1 MSLEIQLDCES
12 PFGCMKGIIVTLY
25 SLTVIAII
33 CRIIYKMHFYTH
45 KKYSFELVPLSSTI
59 IQSLLQLILNVFIM
73 DTKLIISALY
83 SQALTFGIIS
93 TSCSQL
99 CLRIKY
105 PHKQKTVKRYT
116 VVAFGIAQLTCLVM
130 NILTLSDVVPLDCND
145 WFSLAYLYPMG
156 VMLVYTVFSIFFG
169 STLLD
174 ILKVKDNEV
183 MKGENQANKTSQQ
196 TTPTP
201 EGNHML
207 PPKLSRAI
215 SLMNNS
221 LQSDKEGAFFKQLK
235 KQLQL
240 IEFLFIFTIAI
251 QISMDAIR
259 TYALSDVIE
268 CQGEDGD
275 RSNEFQAQTDWGQVF
290 LTFYQII
297 QITPCL
303 IAPYVFYYVPFK
315 AKKAGGSILIQDQQF
330 LSFAMP
336 GENDQ
341 DDEDDNMQ
349 GSLDS
354 RLVNSENFDF
364 SRDENFNQNYKNK
377 KKFAGMLKQKE
388 KDENKESSPLNSNN
402 YLGVNQYNNKSQ
414 KSNLSNGG
422 NSNSNISKKNQ
433 VTINKNVDSM
443 FLQRRNTLEDVDE
456 FIDRMSMKVDD
467 VQKLN
472 NQSHNQ
478 SQSYFMNKSHDPDSS
493 LSTENIVKD
502 LNESIQKIEHI
513 NFDVPNN
520 PNYNINTSNDTAK
533 SDIKQDTTVIET
545 SQNQVVDQYRVTDDS
560 NQKKNDFSS

>member
-1 MSLEIQLDCES
+1 MSVEIQLDCES
-12 PFGCMKGIIVTLY
+12 VFGCMKGIIVTVY
-25 SLTVIAII
+25 SLIVIAII

-116 VVAFGIAQLTCLVM
+116 VLAFGFAQLTCLVM

-174 ILKVKDNEV
+174 ILKVRDNEV
-183 MKGENQANKTSQQ
+183 MKGGNNANKTSQQ
-196 TTPTP
+196 SNPTP
-201 EGNHML
+201 DGNNHLL

-221 LQSDKEGAFFKQLK
+221 VQSDKEGAFFKQLK

-259 TYALSDVIE
+259 TYALNDVIE
-268 CQGEDGD
+268 CQGDGE

-336 GENDQ
+336 NDQ
-341 DDEDDNMQ
+341 DDEDENMQ

-354 RLVNSENFDF
+354 KLMNSENFDF
-364 SRDENFNQNYKNK
+364 SRDENFSQNYKNK
-377 KKFAGMLKQKE
+377 KKFAGMIKKKDQADQKE
-388 KDENKESSPLNSNN
+388 QPALGSHD

-414 KSNLSNGG
+414 KSNISN
-422 NSNSNISKKNQ
+422 NNNTPSNASKKNQ
-433 VTINKNVDSM
+433 VTINKNVDSI

-478 SQSYFMNKSHDPDSS
+478 SQSYFLNKSHDPDSS

-502 LNESIQKIEHI
+502 LSESIQKIDKK
-513 NFDVPNN
+513 NYDVPNN
-520 PNYNINTSNDTAK
+520 PNFNINTSDNTEK
-533 SDIKQDTTVIET
+533 SDLRQDTTVNET
-545 SQNQVVDQYRVTDDS
+545 SQNQVLVDQYRETDSS
-560 NQKKNDFSS
+560 NQMKKNYSS

>member
-1 MSLEIQLDCES
+1 
-12 PFGCMKGIIVTLY
+12 
-25 SLTVIAII
+25 
-33 CRIIYKMHFYTH
+33 
-45 KKYSFELVPLSSTI
+45 
-59 IQSLLQLILNVFIM
+59 M

-116 VVAFGIAQLTCLVM
+116 VIAFGIAQLTCLVM

-156 VMLVYTVFSIFFG
+156 VMLVYTIFSILFG

-174 ILKVKDNEV
+174 ILKVRDNEV
-183 MKGENQANKTSQQ
+183 MKGENQANKTNQQ

-201 EGNHML
+201 EDNHLL

-215 SLMNNS
+215 SQMNNS

-259 TYALSDVIE
+259 TYALNDIIK

-275 RSNEFQAQTDWGQVF
+275 RSNEFQALTDWGQVF

-336 GENDQ
+336 GGNDQ
-341 DDEDDNMQ
+341 DDDENNSMQ
-349 GSLDS
+349 DSLGS
-354 RLVNSENFDF
+354 RLINYENFDF
-364 SRDENFNQNYKNK
+364 SRDQNFSQNYQNK
-377 KKFAGMLKQKE
+377 IKYAGMLKKKE
-388 KDENKESSPLNSNN
+388 QDDQKESSPLSSNE

-414 KSNLSNGG
+414 KSNFSNNG
-422 NSNSNISKKNQ
+422 NTTSNARKKNQ

-443 FLQRRNTLEDVDE
+443 FQQRRNTLEDVDE

-467 VQKLN
+467 VQNLN
-472 NQSHNQ
+472 NQSQNQ
-478 SQSYFMNKSHDPDSS
+478 SQSYFLNKSHDPDSS
-493 LSTENIVKD
+493 LSTENIVKY
-502 LNESIQKIEHI
+502 LNDSIKKTDQK

-520 PNYNINTSNDTAK
+520 ANYNINTSNDTAK
-533 SDIKQDTTVIET
+533 SEKRQDTIANET
-545 SQNQVVDQYRVTDDS
+545 SQNELVGQYRETDNT
-560 NQKKNDFSS
+560 NQKKNNFSS